1 MRTCG
6 LTTQRLFS
14 CTGLPDAQPWT
25 LVHFKDGVRG
35 VVVDLHRGDR
45 VSVALIDYH
54 RMGRGAHAVCT
65 NERLETITGRAVRGT
80 SAPPGSKQWP
90 RACSLGVMCVLHGM
104 QAVCLTRWEHPSMTW
119 ATWSSRSR
127 CDAHPRQ
134 LMHTP
139 GMWLSPHALW
149 GPCAHLPQKLV
160 RATLKHDL
168 PPVLSRA
175 PAERFLPSGLKAV
188 DAFFPIARGSNVA
201 VVGGRYV
208 HGTLRFRGVC
218 PIPHRCVWLCVN
230 ASGAWARVR
239 WRWTCSSPSTA

>member
-1 MRTCG
+1 MHQRT
-6 LTTQRLFS
+6 
-14 CTGLPDAQPWT
+14 P
-25 LVHFKDGVRG
+25 
-35 VVVDLHRGDR
+35 GDDHWPR
-45 VSVALIDYH
+45 RAWYV
-54 RMGRGAHAVCT
+54 GAPG
-65 NERLETITGRAVRGT
+65 LETMAACMFTGRYVCVARHAGRLLDALGAPIDDLGDLEQPQQVRCT
-80 SAPPGSKQWP
+80 P
-90 RACSLGVMCVLHGM
+90 
-104 QAVCLTRWEHPSMTW
+104 QA
-119 ATWSSRSR
+119 A
-127 CDAHPRQ
+127 DAHPR
-134 LMHTP
+134 HVAVT
-139 GMWLSPHALW
+139 SRVVA